1 MDDYSLQS
9 LNESRNEWCARL
21 INILTPLIVEG
32 IFSIFNEAWKVCVA
46 NEEQEKYLSTFQV
59 FLGRIPGWNPTM
71 ISDETKRILDKSGC
85 SYLGDLITCIHVI
98 QLKALSCVRVGTQ
111 QKKVDV
117 NVPSLEEFVHRVY
130 VHSARKIYANVYLM
144 EKGVPSLQV
153 QKNNR
158 ELELIVRE
166 CILTAVRDSIP
177 MEEILRAYMEETQE
191 QDTVIEEKEEVVNE
205 QVIQTN
211 PDGNEVVVSDSSQE
225 IPSTEDV
232 DQSNDQNQTVEP
244 QEPVSQEQ
252 EIVVETENGEV
263 NEEAD
268 DSTLRFADNDSVQ
281 YQGGNVELVSAPKTL
296 ERLAELE
303 AARIEEASLEE
314 EDSAGR
320 LNVGEDIDLDPLA
333 FEEIG

>member
-1 MDDYSLQS
+1 MDDYSLQA

-21 INILTPLIVEG
+21 INILTPLVVEG

-85 SYLGDLITCIHVI
+85 SYLGDLVTCIHVI

-130 VHSARKIYANVYLM
+130 VHSARKIYANVYLL
-144 EKGVPSLQV
+144 EKGIPSLQV

-191 QDTVIEEKEEVVNE
+191 QDTVVEEKEEVVNE
-205 QVIQTN
+205 QVIETT

-225 IPSTEDV
+225 IS
-232 DQSNDQNQTVEP
+232 SAVEP
-244 QEPVSQEQ
+244 ESVSDRKEPTEPLESAAQEQ
-252 EIVVETENGEV
+252 EIVVDTEKGGVEEEV
-263 NEEAD
+263 D
-268 DSTLRFADNDSVQ
+268 DSTLRFSDNDSVQ
-281 YQGGNVELVSAPKTL
+281 YKGGNVEVVSAPKTL

-303 AARIEEASLEE
+303 AARIEETSLED
-314 EDSAGR
+314 DSDGK

-333 FEEIG
+333 FEDIS